1 MTSKQ
6 TEIMSFLQEKV
17 FDPILISSA
26 SKPIK
31 NGVNLTITRLKSQK
45 DAAGIYRCLV
55 ERKINTTANSIASND
70 FSVWFFPINHVRGLV
85 RKRCYWS
92 DLKSHD
98 FQRNVLE
105 ADKENLFK

>member
-45 DAAGIYRCLV
+45 DAAGMVKYFWS
-55 ERKINTTANSIASND
+55 AIAGKGNAIE
-70 FSVWFFPINHVRGLV
+70 FSDKLKDEGFVR
-85 RKRCYWS
+85 
-92 DLKSHD
+92 
-98 FQRNVLE
+98 FEEVLE
-105 ADKENLFK
+105 EFRERFTDAWLREK